1 MSELTAT
8 ANVAVR
14 ASKVQALFYI
24 KLPGDLGSD
33 FVAFYVPK

>member
-14 ASKVQALFYI
+14 ASKVQALYI

-33 FVAFYVPK
+33 FAAFHVLK